1 MAYILIVDDDEDL
14 AKAFAKV
21 LTDARHEV
29 EIEAETAPG
38 PGTDE
43 PEAARPGDP
52 GRHVSREQFR
62 RLRAGAR
69 HAAAAAGNSG
79 KSPFSC

>member
-29 EIEAETAPG
+29 EIEAETGRAL
-38 PGTDE
+38 E
-43 PEAARPGDP
+43 RMNRRRPTW
-52 GRHVSREQFR
+52 
-62 RLRAGAR
+62 
-69 HAAAAAGNSG
+69 
-79 KSPFSC
+79 